1 MTLKDKLTL
10 RDNYLSRNG
19 CTMYVL
25 IDDYNTVI
33 CWKGKDVVISRI
45 LSYKDYH
52 KQRHIIKKI
61 LSI

>member
-1 MTLKDKLTL
+1 MTLKDKLIP

-19 CTMYVL
+19 CIMYSLV
-25 IDDYNTVI
+25 DDYNTVI

-45 LSYKDYH
+45 LSDKEYH